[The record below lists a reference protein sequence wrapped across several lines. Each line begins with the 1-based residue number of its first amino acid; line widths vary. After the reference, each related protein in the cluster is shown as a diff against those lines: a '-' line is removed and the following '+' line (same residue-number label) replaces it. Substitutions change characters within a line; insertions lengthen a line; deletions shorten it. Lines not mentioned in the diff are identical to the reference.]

1 MIAIDVIHRMKEDFK
16 QLDRTDD
23 FVAYVSAADG
33 VSGDNEKRRWPFLQ
47 RLASLGHDTDRGDES
62 IRRLVKAKEG
72 INFNSVAT
80 DSGVSKATLYNNP
93 EIRVRIE
100 SLRQQQAQVPTP
112 KQIKR
117 EMDENNKDAI
127 IASLKRKMKKLEEE
141 NKKLRE
147 QLKFSYAEVY
157 QKI

>member
-1 MIAIDVIHRMKEDFK
+1 MTLVELYGNGF
-16 QLDRTDD
+16 
-23 FVAYVSAADG
+23 G
-33 VSGDNEKRRWPFLQ
+33 VKVVVDLP
-47 RLASLGHDTDRGDES
+47 
-62 IRRLVKAKEG
+62 
-72 INFNSVAT
+72 T
-80 DSGVSKATLYNNP
+80 DSLSSVRPLTYPASPPLPPCWLRCLAQLAAVMAVMPIPFSVKQPCRFTAGIDTSSKATLYNNP

-112 KQIKR
+112 KQIKQ

>member
-1 MIAIDVIHRMKEDFK
+1 MTHGLILKTI
-16 QLDRTDD
+16 
-23 FVAYVSAADG
+23 
-33 VSGDNEKRRWPFLQ
+33 Q
-47 RLASLGHDTDRGDES
+47 RVDES
-62 IRRLVKAKEG
+62 IRRLVKAKES

-80 DSGVSKATLYNNP
+80 DAGVSKATLYNNP
-93 EIRVRIE
+93 EIRGRIE

-127 IASLKRKMKKLEEE
+127 IASLKRKMKKLEDE

-147 QLKFSYAEVY
+147 QLDFSYAEVY
-157 QKI
+157 QRI

>member
-1 MIAIDVIHRMKEDFK
+1 MSDYDRRAHLK
-16 QLDRTDD
+16 QVHEARKT
-23 FVAYVSAADG
+23 
-33 VSGDNEKRRWPFLQ
+33 KTIQ
-47 RLASLGHDTDRGDES
+47 RVDES

-80 DSGVSKATLYNNP
+80 DSGLSKATLYNNP
-93 EIRVRIE
+93 EIRMRIE

>member
-1 MIAIDVIHRMKEDFK
+1 MLCFFIQQGTYCCGAKTI
-16 QLDRTDD
+16 
-23 FVAYVSAADG
+23 
-33 VSGDNEKRRWPFLQ
+33 Q
-47 RLASLGHDTDRGDES
+47 RVDES

-80 DSGVSKATLYNNP
+80 DAGASIATLYNNP
-93 EIRVRIE
+93 EIRGRIE
-100 SLRQQQAQVPTP
+100 LLCQQQSQVPTP

-117 EMDENNKDAI
+117 EMDKNNKDAI
-127 IASLKRKMKKLEEE
+127 IDALKRKMKKLEDE

-147 QLKFSYAEVY
+147 QLRFSYVEVY

>member
-1 MIAIDVIHRMKEDFK
+1 MSNYDRREHLK
-16 QLDRTDD
+16 QVHEARKAKTI
-23 FVAYVSAADG
+23 
-33 VSGDNEKRRWPFLQ
+33 Q
-47 RLASLGHDTDRGDES
+47 RVDES

-80 DSGVSKATLYNNP
+80 DSGVSKATLYNHL

-112 KQIKR
+112 KQIKQ

-141 NKKLRE
+141 NSKLRE

-157 QKI
+157 QRI

>member
-1 MIAIDVIHRMKEDFK
+1 MCDYDRRAHLK
-16 QLDRTDD
+16 QVHQARKAKTI
-23 FVAYVSAADG
+23 
-33 VSGDNEKRRWPFLQ
+33 Q
-47 RLASLGHDTDRGDES
+47 RVDES

-100 SLRQQQAQVPTP
+100 SLRQQQAQVPNP
-112 KQIKR
+112 KQIKQ

-157 QKI
+157 QRI

>member
-1 MIAIDVIHRMKEDFK
+1 MIKCLPEYAILR
-16 QLDRTDD
+16 
-23 FVAYVSAADG
+23 YV
-33 VSGDNEKRRWPFLQ
+33 W
-47 RLASLGHDTDRGDES
+47 
-62 IRRLVKAKEG
+62 
-72 INFNSVAT
+72 
-80 DSGVSKATLYNNP
+80 
-93 EIRVRIE
+93 RIE
-100 SLRQQQAQVPTP
+100 SLHQQQAQALTP

-157 QKI
+157 QRILGNDC

>member
-1 MIAIDVIHRMKEDFK
+1 V
-16 QLDRTDD
+16 
-23 FVAYVSAADG
+23 
-33 VSGDNEKRRWPFLQ
+33 
-47 RLASLGHDTDRGDES
+47 DES
-62 IRRLVKAKEG
+62 IRRLVKAKES

-80 DSGVSKATLYNNP
+80 DAGVSKATLYNNP
-93 EIRVRIE
+93 EIRGRIE
-100 SLRQQQAQVPTP
+100 SLRQQQQAQVPTP

-127 IASLKRKMKKLEEE
+127 IASLKRKMKKLEDE

-157 QKI
+157 QRI

>member
-1 MIAIDVIHRMKEDFK
+1 MSDYDRRAHLK
-16 QLDRTDD
+16 QVHEARI
-23 FVAYVSAADG
+23 
-33 VSGDNEKRRWPFLQ
+33 Q
-47 RLASLGHDTDRGDES
+47 RVDES
-62 IRRLVKAKEG
+62 IKRLVKAKEG

-80 DSGVSKATLYNNP
+80 DSGVSKATLYNNS

-117 EMDENNKDAI
+117 EMDENNKDAM

-141 NKKLRE
+141 NKQLRE

-157 QKI
+157 LKI

>member
-1 MIAIDVIHRMKEDFK
+1 MSDYDRRAHLK
-16 QLDRTDD
+16 QVHEARKAKTI
-23 FVAYVSAADG
+23 
-33 VSGDNEKRRWPFLQ
+33 Q
-47 RLASLGHDTDRGDES
+47 RVDES

-100 SLRQQQAQVPTP
+100 SLRQQQSLVPTP
-112 KQIKR
+112 KQIKQ

-127 IASLKRKMKKLEEE
+127 IAALKRKMKKLEDE

>member
-1 MIAIDVIHRMKEDFK
+1 M
-16 QLDRTDD
+16 DD
-23 FVAYVSAADG
+23 
-33 VSGDNEKRRWPFLQ
+33 
-47 RLASLGHDTDRGDES
+47 S
-62 IRRLVKAKEG
+62 IRRLVKAKES

-80 DSGVSKATLYNNP
+80 DAGISKATLYNNP

-117 EMDENNKDAI
+117 EMDENNMDAI
-127 IASLKRKMKKLEEE
+127 IASLKRKMKKLEDEI
-141 NKKLRE
+141 KKLRE

-157 QKI
+157 QRI